1 MNIDERF
8 DSIIDSFIENAEL
21 LIKFNYWDNLTI
33 RKLHGWLSNF
43 KSREEKYLAAS
54 ILNSIIF
61 RSEKAKLALS
71 ENIFHIL
78 LPQILEENDVYKI
91 NNIKEWLNELSG
103 RRCRELPFR
112 FAAINNVDGKAVK
125 SGEVILSAIQKQF
138 FESSLTVSL
147 DAANNLIEKGKIK
160 ALIFFD
166 DIIGTGTQF
175 KKFYEKSLL
184 STKEIKVFYIPFVAV
199 ENSYKNLE
207 SEHANLFIRPVEV
220 IDSSHMFFSKSNIA
234 LNVIDSLS
242 HEDFKEFYLNLC
254 NENNINIDGNLG
266 KGGLE
271 LTYVFNNSTPNNN
284 LSILVHHNDQWNQL
298 FKR

>member
-21 LIKFNYWDNLTI
+21 LIKFNYWDNLTV

-43 KSREEKYLAAS
+43 KSREEKYLAAA

-78 LPQILEENDVYKI
+78 LPQILEENDVYTIK
-91 NNIKEWLNELSG
+91 NIKEWINDLNG
-103 RRCRELPFR
+103 RSCRELPFR
-112 FAAINNVDGKAVK
+112 FAAINNVDGRAVK

-138 FESSLTVSL
+138 FESTLTVSL
-147 DAANNLIEKGKIK
+147 DAANSLIEKGKIK

-175 KKFYEKSLL
+175 KTFYEKSLL
-184 STKEIKVFYIPFVAV
+184 STKKIKVFYIPFVAV
-199 ENSYKNLE
+199 ANSYKDLE
-207 SEHANLFIRPVEV
+207 SEYENLFIRPVEV
-220 IDSSHMFFSKSNIA
+220 IDASHMFFSKNNIA

-242 HEDFKEFYLNLC
+242 HEDFKAFYLNLC
-254 NENNINIDGNLG
+254 RKNKINIDGNLG
-266 KGGLE
+266 KGNLE